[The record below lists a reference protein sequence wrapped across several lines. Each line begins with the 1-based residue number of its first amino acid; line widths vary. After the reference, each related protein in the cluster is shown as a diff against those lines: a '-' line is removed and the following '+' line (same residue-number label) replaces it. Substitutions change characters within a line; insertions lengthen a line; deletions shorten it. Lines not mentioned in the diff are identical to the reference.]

1 MIRIEQVEKSFGAL
15 KAIDGL
21 SLSLE
26 EGTFCTLVG
35 PSGCGKSTL
44 LRMLNAM
51 IAPDAGR
58 IFLRDKDIA
67 SQPPDDLR
75 RGIGYVIQSV
85 GLFPH
90 WRIKDNI
97 LAVPRLNKWP
107 AQRCRDRLD
116 EIIALTELDP
126 AWLTRFPNEL
136 SGGQQQRIGVARAL
150 AADPDIILMDE
161 PFSALDPP
169 SRATLQ
175 DAVKR
180 IQAQTK
186 KTIVFVTHDID
197 EALKLGDQIVLMNK
211 GRIAQHGTPQE
222 ILSQPQNAFVE
233 SFIGGTAP
241 HLRLLDL
248 IAVKERMRGGRPDA
262 DAPSIDQN
270 ACLKEALNL
279 MLAHQCERLTVR
291 DESGTIIGSISV
303 EDIIG
308 APR

>member
-1 MIRIEQVEKSFGAL
+1 MIRIEQVEKSFGHL

-21 SLSLE
+21 SLALDE
-26 EGTFCTLVG
+26 DTFCTLVG

-44 LRMLNAM
+44 LRMLNA
-51 IAPDAGR
+51 IITPDAGR
-58 IFLRDKDIA
+58 IFLRGQDIA
-67 SQPPDDLR
+67 SLPPDELR

-107 AQRCRDRLD
+107 EKRCRDRLD
-116 EIIALTELDP
+116 EIVALTELDP

-136 SGGQQQRIGVARAL
+136 SGGQQQRVGVARAL

-175 DAVKR
+175 EAVKR
-180 IQAQTK
+180 IQAQTR

-211 GRIAQHGTPQE
+211 GRIAQQGTPQE
-222 ILSQPQNAFVE
+222 ILSQPQNTFVE
-233 SFIGGTAP
+233 GFIGGTAP

-248 IAVKERMRGGRPDA
+248 ITVRDRMRA
-262 DAPSIDQN
+262 DEPAAVAPSINAN

-279 MLAHQCERLTVR
+279 MLAQKCERLIVR
-291 DESGTIIGSISV
+291 DDGGTIIGSIGF
-303 EDIIG
+303 EDLIG
-308 APR
+308 ARQ

>member
-1 MIRIEQVEKSFGAL
+1 MIRIEQIEKSFGTL

-26 EGTFCTLVG
+26 EGTLCTLVG

-51 IAPDAGR
+51 ILPDAGR

-67 SQPPDDLR
+67 AIPPDELR

-90 WRIKDNI
+90 WRIADNI

-107 AQRCRDRLD
+107 DKRCSERLE
-116 EIIALTELDP
+116 EIVALTELDP

-136 SGGQQQRIGVARAL
+136 SGGQQQRVGVARAL

-169 SRATLQ
+169 SRSTLQ
-175 DAVKR
+175 EAVKR
-180 IQAQTK
+180 IQAQTQ

-197 EALKLGDQIVLMNK
+197 EALKLGTRIVLMNK
-211 GRIAQHGTPQE
+211 GQIAQQGTPQE

-248 IAVKERMRGGRPDA
+248 IAVKDRMRGAISDA
-262 DAPSIDQN
+262 NAPSIDES

-279 MLAHQCERLTVR
+279 MLAHKCERLAVR
-291 DESGTIIGSISV
+291 DESSTTIGSISF

-308 APR
+308 ARQ